1 MTTIGSETIVEG
13 RIDGAEDLTVD
24 GRVVGT
30 INLSEI
36 LTVSDGGV
44 VDGTISVR
52 GVRIDGTVDGHITAT
67 EYIHLTASARV
78 RARLTAPIIRMDD
91 GAKLAGEVEMD
102 VQAPAPQ
109 TKISNH
115 TTRPTTTARTQPVSR
130 PVAVSAPALTPAP
143 TPAPVAT
150 SASAASA
157 TPASTT
163 TTTVTVEEEP
173 ANESEYDALTVKELR
188 DRLRDLDLAVSGT
201 KQDLMER
208 LAEAEQ

>member
-36 LTVSDGGV
+36 LTVSTDGV
-44 VDGTISVR
+44 VDGNVNAR
-52 GVRIDGTVDGHITAT
+52 GVRVDGTVDGEITAT
-67 EYIHLTASARV
+67 EYIHLTASSRV
-78 RARLTAPIIRMDD
+78 RARLVAPIIRMDD

-109 TKISNH
+109 TRISAP
-115 TTRPTTTARTQPVSR
+115 TSRPVTSARTQPVAR
-130 PVAVSAPALTPAP
+130 PVTPPA
-143 TPAPVAT
+143 PAPVA
-150 SASAASA
+150 
-157 TPASTT
+157 ASTKAPSVTAAAPVAAT
-163 TTTVTVEEEP
+163 TTTVTVEAEP
-173 ANESEYDALTVKELR
+173 EDAGESEYDAMTVKELT
-188 DRLRDLDLAVSGT
+188 DRLKNLDLAVSGT

-208 LAEAEQ
+208 LADAEQ

>member
-36 LTVSDGGV
+36 LTVSEGGV
-44 VDGTISVR
+44 IDGTISVR

-91 GAKLAGEVEMD
+91 GAKMAGEVEMD

-109 TKISNH
+109 TKISTT

-130 PVAVSAPALTPAP
+130 PVAVSAPAPAP
-143 TPAPVAT
+143 TPVAT
-150 SASAASA
+150 SASAAA
-157 TPASTT
+157 AAQAATT

-173 ANESEYDALTVKELR
+173 AGDSEYDALTVKELR

>member
-13 RIDGAEDLTVD
+13 RIDGSEDLTVD

-36 LTVSDGGV
+36 LTVSTDGV
-44 VDGTISVR
+44 VDGNVNAR
-52 GVRIDGTVDGHITAT
+52 GVRVDGTVDGEITAT
-67 EYIHLTASARV
+67 EYIHLTASSRV
-78 RARLTAPIIRMDD
+78 RARLVAPIIRMDD

-109 TKISNH
+109 TRISAP
-115 TTRPTTTARTQPVSR
+115 TSRPTTSARTQPVAR
-130 PVAVSAPALTPAP
+130 PLTAA
-143 TPAPVAT
+143 PAPVAAPAKAPT
-150 SASAASA
+150 ASAAA
-157 TPASTT
+157 PVAAT
-163 TTTVTVEEEP
+163 TTTVTVEAEPEE
-173 ANESEYDALTVKELR
+173 AVESEYDAMTVKELR
-188 DRLRDLDLAVSGT
+188 DRLKNLDLAVSGT

>member
-13 RIDGAEDLTVD
+13 RIDGSEDLTVE

-36 LTVSDGGV
+36 LTVSTGGV
-44 VDGTISVR
+44 VDGNVNAR
-52 GVRIDGTVDGHITAT
+52 GVRVDGTVDGEITAT
-67 EYIHLTASARV
+67 EYIHLTASSRV
-78 RARLTAPIIRMDD
+78 RARLVAPIIRMDD

-109 TKISNH
+109 TRISAA
-115 TTRPTTTARTQPVSR
+115 TSRPTTSARTQPVAR
-130 PVAVSAPALTPAP
+130 PLTAA
-143 TPAPVAT
+143 PAPVAAPVKPT
-150 SASAASA
+150 VGAAA
-157 TPASTT
+157 AAPVVAT
-163 TTTVTVEEEP
+163 TTTVTVEAEPEEIG
-173 ANESEYDALTVKELR
+173 ESEYDAMTVKELR
-188 DRLRDLDLAVSGT
+188 DRLKNLDLAVSGT

>member
-36 LTVSDGGV
+36 LTVSTDGV
-44 VDGTISVR
+44 VDGNVNAR
-52 GVRIDGTVDGHITAT
+52 GVRVDGTVDGEITAT
-67 EYIHLTASARV
+67 EYIHLTASSRV
-78 RARLTAPIIRMDD
+78 RARLVAPIIRMDD

-109 TKISNH
+109 TRISAP
-115 TTRPTTTARTQPVSR
+115 TSRPVTSARTQPVAR
-130 PVAVSAPALTPAP
+130 PVTPPA
-143 TPAPVAT
+143 PAPVA
-150 SASAASA
+150 
-157 TPASTT
+157 ASTKAPSVTAAAPVAAT
-163 TTTVTVEEEP
+163 TTTVTVEAEP
-173 ANESEYDALTVKELR
+173 EDAGESEYDAMTVKELR
-188 DRLRDLDLAVSGT
+188 DRLKNLDLAVSGT

-208 LAEAEQ
+208 LADAEQ